1 MGAGKS
7 TIGRHLATQLGK
19 RFVDSDRELEART
32 GTTIPVIFDIEGEAG
47 FRRREALLLQELTNG
62 TGIVLATGGGA
73 VQDPDTREALKARGF
88 TIYLCASLADLVVR
102 TRRDRNRPLLN
113 TADPRNRLEELLA
126 LRDPWYREVADLVVE
141 TGRPSVSRVVAHILE
156 TLKATPEVTSDWV
169 FEDTPRGLA

>member
-7 TIGRHLATQLGK
+7 TIGRHLAKELGK

-47 FRRREALLLQELTNG
+47 FRRREALLVQELTHE

-73 VQDPDTREALKARGF
+73 VQDPHTRAALKAGGF
-88 TIYLCASLADLVVR
+88 TIYLCARLADLVVR
-102 TRRDRNRPLLN
+102 TRSDHSRPLLN
-113 TADPRNRLEELLA
+113 GVDPRGRLEELLV

-141 TGRPSVSRVVAHILE
+141 TGRPSISDPALGAH
-156 TLKATPEVTSDWV
+156 
-169 FEDTPRGLA
+169 

>member
-7 TIGRHLATQLGK
+7 TIGRHLAKELGK

-47 FRRREALLLQELTNG
+47 FRRREALLVQELTHE

-73 VQDPDTREALKARGF
+73 VQDPHTRAALKAGGF

-102 TRRDRNRPLLN
+102 TRRDHSRPLLN
-113 TADPRNRLEELLA
+113 GVDPRGRLEELLV

-141 TGRPSVSRVVAHILE
+141 TGRPSVARVVAHILE
-156 TLKATPEVTSDWV
+156 TLKTNPQGRTPWEL
-169 FEDTPRGLA
+169 EETPRGLA